1 MFDKRFEGWYYKQ
14 SNGDITVAFIPG
26 EADDGAFVQ
35 VITDSGSHIFRTE
48 KLKIKGD
55 TVKTGNCFFS
65 PSGIKVRLP
74 EIDADLR
81 YTKTTPLRSDIM
93 GPFAKLPMQCRHGVV
108 SMRHTVN
115 GTLTMYGKIYIF
127 KNGIGYAEKDSGRS
141 FPKSYMWVQ
150 CNEFDAPCSF
160 MLAIAHIPFLITSF
174 KGCICAVVYKEK
186 EYLFATYKGVMSK
199 IKKDRI
205 YLKQGALELE
215 IYLRKHNGGHPL
227 KAPLKGQMSQTVRE
241 TTNAGIRLVLKER
254 GKILVDCKSDR
265 AAFELRK
272 N

>member
-48 KLKIKGD
+48 KIKIKGD

-81 YTKTTPLRSDIM
+81 YTKTTPLRSDVM

-115 GTLTMYGKIYIF
+115 GTLS
-127 KNGIGYAEKDSGRS
+127 N
-141 FPKSYMWVQ
+141 V
-150 CNEFDAPCSF
+150 
-160 MLAIAHIPFLITSF
+160 
-174 KGCICAVVYKEK
+174 
-186 EYLFATYKGVMSK
+186 
-199 IKKDRI
+199 
-205 YLKQGALELE
+205 
-215 IYLRKHNGGHPL
+215 
-227 KAPLKGQMSQTVRE
+227 
-241 TTNAGIRLVLKER
+241 
-254 GKILVDCKSDR
+254 
-265 AAFELRK
+265 RK
-272 N
+272 NLYFQKRYRICGKRQRTLFSEIVYVGSVQ